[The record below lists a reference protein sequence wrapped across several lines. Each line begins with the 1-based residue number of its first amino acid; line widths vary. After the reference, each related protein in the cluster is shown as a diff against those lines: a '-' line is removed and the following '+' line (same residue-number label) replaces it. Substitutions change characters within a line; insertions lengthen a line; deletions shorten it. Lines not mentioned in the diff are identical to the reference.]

1 MKRLLIAAATFFT
14 LSSPGVLY
22 GGGQVACPKVIS
34 ELNKV
39 SKSEESRALAM
50 EKVAKRLDTSPVWVE
65 NCMRVYGRTVP
76 RKIRVDQ
83 ELREELL
90 ERMEEQDLATE
101 DVDPEDR
108 QQPDP
113 VREPEPESAG
123 YKKRKPNEQI
133 QRQQYLPQ

>member
-1 MKRLLIAAATFFT
+1 MKRILLAAVAFLT
-14 LSSPGVLY
+14 LSSPAALY
-22 GGGQVACPKVIS
+22 GAKQVACPKVIS

-39 SKSEESRALAM
+39 SRSEENRVLAM
-50 EKVAKRLDTSPVWVE
+50 EKVAKRLDTSAVWVE
-65 NCMRVYGRTVP
+65 NCMRMYGRTVP
-76 RKIRVDQ
+76 RQIRIDQ
-83 ELREELL
+83 DQREELL
-90 ERMEEQDLATE
+90 ERMEERDLAPE

-123 YKKRKPNEQI
+123 YKKRKPNEHI